1 MREDLCAEVRAVSSG
16 YFSVMGVPVEAGRG
30 VDATDAAETEP
41 VVVINR
47 RTAEIL
53 WPGQDPLGHRLATG
67 LGGDDLRGFR
77 LYRVVGVVPDVKQ
90 FNLHEPAPPQ
100 TYLPL
105 PQWPRTARSVVLD
118 VSDEPA
124 RVVPSVREAV
134 WRVDSELPITEVR
147 RIDELVSATMAQPRL
162 RTVLV
167 AIFAGLALVLALVGL
182 YGVVSYSVGS
192 RRRELALRLAMGA
205 RRGRLL
211 RLVLQR
217 GLRPVFPGMALGLL
231 GALALSTTL
240 ESFLFEVSTK
250 DPLPYVVVPALMLVV
265 AIVASLVPARTG
277 VRIDP
282 ATTLREE

>member
-1 MREDLCAEVRAVSSG
+1 
-16 YFSVMGVPVEAGRG
+16 
-30 VDATDAAETEP
+30 
-41 VVVINR
+41 VVINR

-134 WRVDSELPITEVR
+134 WRVDSELPITEVG